1 MNTINIKGGR
11 KMSIALNFL
20 KAERI
25 GARALRNRL
34 SDFLQGNDPLV
45 ITEHGKP
52 VRIMLNYEDIL
63 EILDIVDELSDP
75 ETIETV
81 RKGKKAIAAGT
92 NGIPAI
98 DLIKKYKKQK

>member
-1 MNTINIKGGR
+1 
-11 KMSIALNFL
+11 MSIALDFL

-25 GARALRNRL
+25 GARALRNHL
-34 SDFLQGNDPLV
+34 SDFLQNNEPLV

-63 EILDIVDELSDP
+63 EILDIVSELSDP

-92 NGIPAI
+92 KGVSALG
-98 DLIKKYKKQK
+98 LIKKYKKQK